1 MKLFRNKQRK
11 FFCFLLF
18 FTSFV
23 VVAQN
28 NDIEVKYHQ
37 QKDTSNA
44 DWKKKF
50 DKNEKKDYFLT
61 HTSVGGTAGVN
72 IGTYVYLS
80 ISPEMTYHFNK
91 WCGAGVG
98 ATYAFSTI
106 MKTQQYSHVFGARVF
121 FESYFFNYVA
131 LHLEYQWLNYN
142 VYTNNIFDKSR
153 MSSNNILLGG
163 GFYNIRDRVAYYA
176 LLLYVISD
184 KKYPNNILGELE
196 PRIGITIFL
205 K

>member
-98 ATYAFSTI
+98 ATYAFFYNNENSTI
-106 MKTQQYSHVFGARVF
+106 FSCFWCKSF
-121 FESYFFNYVA
+121 F
-131 LHLEYQWLNYN
+131 
-142 VYTNNIFDKSR
+142 
-153 MSSNNILLGG
+153 
-163 GFYNIRDRVAYYA
+163 
-176 LLLYVISD
+176 
-184 KKYPNNILGELE
+184 
-196 PRIGITIFL
+196 
-205 K
+205 